1 MFYLC
6 IVIEIDRIG
15 IVMRI
20 RTRMKQ
26 VVLFLTKTIT
36 EAVSE
41 AVKGIS
47 GKSGKVKIEIKVN
60 EEVTE
65 VPSEST
71 E

>member
-1 MFYLC
+1 
-6 IVIEIDRIG
+6 
-15 IVMRI
+15 MRI

-60 EEVTE
+60 EEETE